1 MATKMGEMLQQIK
14 FLVGDED
21 CFFDEVIE
29 RLDESMIFDKT
40 IPSYFIS

>member
-1 MATKMGEMLQQIK
+1 MYEMLAQIK

-29 RLDESMIFDKT
+29 RLDESRIFTSSLIK
-40 IPSYFIS
+40 IYFISKI